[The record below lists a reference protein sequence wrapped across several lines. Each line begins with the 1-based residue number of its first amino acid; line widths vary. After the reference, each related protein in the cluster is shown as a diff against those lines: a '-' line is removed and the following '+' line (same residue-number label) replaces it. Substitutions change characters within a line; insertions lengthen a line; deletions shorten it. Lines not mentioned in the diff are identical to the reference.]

1 MDLLQAVGAIH
12 ELPLLLR
19 LRLNLLNLEII
30 VNSIDFSNQLL
41 LRRTANIQ
49 VIVTQRWKE
58 EMQQQLQQQIA
69 QIDAQVQQVDAQGS
83 RQINEIERQ
92 SIKPFSAEVSNAI
105 EGIRAEMNRVK
116 AELLEQKNELLTQLT
131 QVQNLE
137 LEQEVSQGQ
146 LDSYFPIGKGD
157 NLIAQMRVEI
167 VLRDGIVADIRSG
180 FPTV

>member
-1 MDLLQAVGAIH
+1 M
-12 ELPLLLR
+12 
-19 LRLNLLNLEII
+19 
-30 VNSIDFSNQLL
+30 NSIDFSNQLL

-69 QIDAQVQQVDAQGS
+69 QLDAQVQQVDAQGA

-105 EGIRAEMNRVK
+105 ESIRAEMNRVK
-116 AELLEQKNELLTQLT
+116 AEMLDQKNQLLTQLT

-137 LEQEVSQGQ
+137 LEQEVAQGQ
-146 LDSYFPIGKGD
+146 LDSYFPAAKGD

-167 VLRDGIVADIRSG
+167 VLRDGIIEDIRTG

>member
-1 MDLLQAVGAIH
+1 V
-12 ELPLLLR
+12 
-19 LRLNLLNLEII
+19 
-30 VNSIDFSNQLL
+30 SFDFSNQLL

-69 QIDAQVQQVDAQGS
+69 QIDGQVQQVDAQGS
-83 RQINEIERQ
+83 RQIAEIERQ
-92 SIKPFSAEVSNAI
+92 SIKPFSAEVANAI

-116 AELLEQKNELLTQLT
+116 AELLEQKNQLLTQLT

-137 LEQEVSQGQ
+137 LEQEVAQGQ
-146 LDSYFPIGKGD
+146 LDSYFPAAKGY
-157 NLIAQMRVEI
+157 NLIAQMLVEI
-167 VLRDGIVADIRSG
+167 VLRYGIVEDIRTA

>member
-1 MDLLQAVGAIH
+1 
-12 ELPLLLR
+12 
-19 LRLNLLNLEII
+19 
-30 VNSIDFSNQLL
+30 VNSMDFSNQLL

-69 QIDAQVQQVDAQGS
+69 QLDGQVQQVDGQGS

-116 AELLEQKNELLTQLT
+116 AELLEQKNQLLTQLT

-146 LDSYFPIGKGD
+146 LDSCYFPAGKGD

-167 VLRDGIVADIRSG
+167 VLRDGIIEDIRTG
-180 FPTV
+180 FPAV

>member
-1 MDLLQAVGAIH
+1 M
-12 ELPLLLR
+12 
-19 LRLNLLNLEII
+19 
-30 VNSIDFSNQLL
+30 NSIDFSNQLL

-58 EMQQQLQQQIA
+58 EMQQQLQLQIS

-105 EGIRAEMNRVK
+105 EGIRSEMNRVK
-116 AELLEQKNELLTQLT
+116 AELLEQKNQLLTQLT

-137 LEQEVSQGQ
+137 LEQEVAQGQ
-146 LDSYFPIGKGD
+146 LDSYFPAGKGD

-167 VLRDGIVADIRSG
+167 VLRDGVIEDIRSG
-180 FPTV
+180 FPAV

>member
-1 MDLLQAVGAIH
+1 M
-12 ELPLLLR
+12 
-19 LRLNLLNLEII
+19 
-30 VNSIDFSNQLL
+30 NSIDFSNQLL

-69 QIDAQVQQVDAQGS
+69 QLDAQVQQVDAQGS

-116 AELLEQKNELLTQLT
+116 AELLEQKNQLLTQLT

-146 LDSYFPIGKGD
+146 LDSYFPAGKGD
-157 NLIAQMRVEI
+157 NLIGQMRVEI
-167 VLRDGIVADIRSG
+167 ILRDGIIEDIRTG
-180 FPTV
+180 FLAV

>member
-1 MDLLQAVGAIH
+1 
-12 ELPLLLR
+12 
-19 LRLNLLNLEII
+19 

-69 QIDAQVQQVDAQGS
+69 QLDAQMQQVDAQGS

-92 SIKPFSAEVSNAI
+92 SIKPFSAEVANAI
-105 EGIRAEMNRVK
+105 EGIRAEMNRAK
-116 AELLEQKNELLTQLT
+116 AEMLDQKNQLLNQLT

-146 LDSYFPIGKGD
+146 LDSYFPASKGD

-167 VLRDGIVADIRSG
+167 VLRDGIVEDIRTG
-180 FPTV
+180 FPAV

>member
-1 MDLLQAVGAIH
+1 VSL
-12 ELPLLLR
+12 
-19 LRLNLLNLEII
+19 
-30 VNSIDFSNQLL
+30 IDFSNQLL

-58 EMQQQLQQQIA
+58 EMQQQLQLQIS

-83 RQINEIERQ
+83 RQISEIERQ
-92 SIKPFSAEVSNAI
+92 SIKPFSAEVSSAL

-116 AELLEQKNELLTQLT
+116 AELLEQKNQLLTQLT

-146 LDSYFPIGKGD
+146 LDSYFPASKGD
-157 NLIAQMRVEI
+157 NLIDQMRVEI
-167 VLRDGIVADIRSG
+167 VLRDGVIEDIRTG
-180 FPTV
+180 FPAV

>member
-1 MDLLQAVGAIH
+1 
-12 ELPLLLR
+12 
-19 LRLNLLNLEII
+19 

-69 QIDAQVQQVDAQGS
+69 QLDAQMQQVDAQGS

-92 SIKPFSAEVSNAI
+92 SIKPFSVEVANAI

-116 AELLEQKNELLTQLT
+116 AEMLDQKNQLLNQLT

-146 LDSYFPIGKGD
+146 LDSYFPASKGD
-157 NLIAQMRVEI
+157 NLIADMRVEI
-167 VLRDGIVADIRSG
+167 VLRDGIIEDIRTG
-180 FPTV
+180 FPVA

>member
-1 MDLLQAVGAIH
+1 
-12 ELPLLLR
+12 
-19 LRLNLLNLEII
+19 

-58 EMQQQLQQQIA
+58 EMQVQLQQQIA
-69 QIDAQVQQVDAQGS
+69 QLDAQMQQVDAQGS

-92 SIKPFSAEVSNAI
+92 SIKPFSIEVSNAI

-116 AELLEQKNELLTQLT
+116 SEMLDQKNQLLTQLT
-131 QVQNLE
+131 QVQNLA

-146 LDSYFPIGKGD
+146 LDSFFPASKGD
-157 NLIAQMRVEI
+157 NLIAEMRVDI
-167 VLRDGIVADIRSG
+167 VLRDGVIEDIRKG
-180 FPTV
+180 FPVQ

>member
-1 MDLLQAVGAIH
+1 
-12 ELPLLLR
+12 
-19 LRLNLLNLEII
+19 

-69 QIDAQVQQVDAQGS
+69 QIDGQVQQVDAQGS
-83 RQINEIERQ
+83 RQIGEIERQ
-92 SIKPFSAEVSNAI
+92 SLKPFSPEVSNAI
-105 EGIRAEMNRVK
+105 EGIRAEMNRAK
-116 AELLEQKNELLTQLT
+116 AEMLDQKNQLLNQLT

-146 LDSYFPIGKGD
+146 IDNYFPIGKGD
-157 NLIAQMRVEI
+157 NLIAQMRVEM
-167 VLRDGIVADIRSG
+167 VLRDGIIEDIRTG
-180 FPTV
+180 FPQTT

>member
-1 MDLLQAVGAIH
+1 
-12 ELPLLLR
+12 
-19 LRLNLLNLEII
+19 

-131 QVQNLE
+131 QV
-137 LEQEVSQGQ
+137 SQGQ

-180 FPTV
+180 FPTIPNA